1 VNLDATLD
9 MAGIAATTA
18 VIGLLLYRRVWRVL
32 PIFCVYCVLT
42 LLDGILTDVVLHR
55 FPAHYLTSYFIE
67 QSLDSALQFCV
78 LVELAWAVFR
88 PYRTS
93 LPRSTVWVLGILL
106 AAVAA
111 AIWPFAGSSAFARFA
126 MEWRLLVRLQQTVTV
141 ERVLFFL
148 VLAGC
153 SQLLSIGWRDR
164 EMQVATGF
172 GFYSLVAL
180 SVAVVRSH
188 QAGAPQWRSLDRLVG
203 VGYLCSLLYWV
214 FCFAQKEAER
224 REFSPQMQGLL
235 LAMAGVARTSRVGL
249 NGPGSPKSGK
259 R

>member
-1 VNLDATLD
+1 
-9 MAGIAATTA
+9 MAGEAAVVA
-18 VIGLLLYRRVWRVL
+18 LLLYRRVWRVL
-32 PIFCVYCVLT
+32 PVFCVYSVLS
-42 LLDGILTDVVLHR
+42 LLDGILTDVVRHR
-55 FPAHYLTSYFIE
+55 YPSHYLTTYFIE

-88 PYRTS
+88 PYRAS

-111 AIWPFAGSSAFARFA
+111 AIWPFAASSAFAHFP
-126 MEWRLLVRLQQTVTV
+126 MEWRLLTRLQQTVTV

-188 QAGAPQWRSLDRLVG
+188 QAGATQWRSLDKLLV

-214 FCFAQKEAER
+214 FSFAQQEAKR

-249 NGPGSPKSGK
+249 NDPGSPKTG
-259 R
+259 RR